1 MGFRRS
7 AAKDFKIL
15 VPGGNLP
22 ATEESVSN
30 YPYEIM
36 SFAPKSAI

>member
-15 VPGGNLP
+15 VLGGNLL
-22 ATEESVSN
+22 AIEENVSN

-36 SFAPKSAI
+36 SFAP

>member
-15 VPGGNLP
+15 VPGGNLL
-22 ATEESVSN
+22 AMEENVSN
-30 YPYEIM
+30 YPYDITR
-36 SFAPKSAI
+36 FAP